1 MPRKQPP
8 ARTAKPYRD
17 SSGATLADYPQPS
30 VAVDTAVLTLAPR
43 ARPAPGAPPHRLSVL
58 LVRRPEGADGP
69 QWALPGTFLHQ
80 GERLADAVTRS
91 LTEKAGITAGHPAQL
106 AVFDEP
112 DRDERGWVLSVA
124 HLAVIPYAALADA
137 LLAHPDRVRLA
148 PVSRLE
154 PLPYDHKAIV
164 AAAVRELRRRY
175 ADRPDPEHLL
185 GTRFTFRELREVHEA
200 IAGTTLQHEAVAG
213 TLQKDTFRRAMDPH
227 LQGTGTM
234 STGTIGRPSQRFR
247 RTR

>member
-1 MPRKQPP
+1 MPPNQPP
-8 ARTAKPYRD
+8 ARPAKPYRD
-17 SSGATLADYPQPS
+17 ATGARLADYPQPS

-43 ARPAPGAPPHRLSVL
+43 TNPARGAPPHRLSVL
-58 LVRRPEGADGP
+58 LVRRPEGVGGP

-91 LTEKAGITAGHPAQL
+91 LAQKAGVTGGHPAQL
-106 AVFDEP
+106 AVFDDP

-124 HLAVIPYAALADA
+124 HLAVIPYAALAGV
-137 LLAHPDRVRLA
+137 LLADPERVRLA

-175 ADRPDPEHLL
+175 ADRPDPERLL
-185 GTRFTFRELREVHEA
+185 GPRFTIRELHEVHEA
-200 IAGTTLQHEAVAG
+200 IAGTTLQ
-213 TLQKDTFRRAMDPH
+213 KDTFRRAMEPH
-227 LQGTGTM
+227 LRGTGTL
-234 STGTIGRPSQRFR
+234 SSGTVGRPSQRFR
-247 RTR
+247 RAR